1 MTINE
6 IAAIPKDEDVK
17 MYKGVGKMYVPRDH
31 PCAPSSE
38 YAHPWRCFRFVQV
51 PRATMEKQLK
61 SQEKESIEEINVLQK
76 KVKYLEK
83 QFADSQNQLRDIV
96 SSNAQLNVDLHGS
109 SLVYSFMLNRGRRGT
124 LLTNAPRPY
133 LCITGLTKTPV
144 TSIHYIVILALNE
157 ACGSS

>member
-1 MTINE
+1 
-6 IAAIPKDEDVK
+6 
-17 MYKGVGKMYVPRDH
+17 
-31 PCAPSSE
+31 
-38 YAHPWRCFRFVQV
+38 
-51 PRATMEKQLK
+51 MEKQLK

-124 LLTNAPRPY
+124 LLTNAPRSY

-144 TSIHYIVILALNE
+144 TFNPLYCHLGSKWGMWVILSEPWEFILAPYCSLLSSFNQVRKVLLNH
-157 ACGSS
+157 ADTILSLTRNIV